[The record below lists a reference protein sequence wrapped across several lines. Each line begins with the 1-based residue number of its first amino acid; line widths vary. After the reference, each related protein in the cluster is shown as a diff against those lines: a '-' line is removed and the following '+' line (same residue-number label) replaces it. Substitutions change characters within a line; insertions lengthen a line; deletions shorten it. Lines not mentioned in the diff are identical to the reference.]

1 LPDVACDVE
10 LVELAVVPVVVVL
23 ELDGLDVD
31 ELVALEL
38 DAGADELEDGA
49 DEPPECVELGLE
61 PASGSMYCW
70 SPADEPLAS
79 TVPGASNAT
88 VTAAIR
94 QMISLRGMSSGEV
107 LHSTTDRALDWTL
120 GRKAISCQPATGHG
134 FSSDPRP
141 AEPSYLTP
149 AASYNRAL
157 NRSSAGDSLGH
168 RCAC

>member
-1 LPDVACDVE
+1 LPDVACDGE

-31 ELVALEL
+31 ELVALAEEL

-88 VTAAIR
+88 VMAAIR

-107 LHSTTDRALDWTL
+107 LHSTTDRALAWTL
-120 GRKAISCQPATGHG
+120 GRKPISCQPANGYG

-141 AEPSYLTP
+141 AEPSYPTP
-149 AASYNRAL
+149 AASYNRARKPL
-157 NRSSAGDSLGH
+157 ASR
-168 RCAC
+168 R